1 MSSQP
6 DRISHPWRKYLRFSV
21 RGLIVFV
28 IVVGAGLGWVVRQ
41 AHIQRDAVAAI
52 VRAGGVVE
60 YDWQRGNG
68 KSIPGGEPSA
78 PRWLVHLIG
87 GDYFGHVT
95 AVWLSD
101 TKETDAPL
109 ADVGRLTRLEEFYIN
124 SQAISDAGLEHLTGL
139 TNLSVLWLYRT
150 QVTDVGLAHL
160 KGLTQLEQDLG
171 DPAAAVA
178 KTACRCCRNSKVCLL
193 PSLRPVFAAVPSA
206 ESPAPTLGRHVSAD
220 PRVGRRTRVM
230 PSRDRH

>member
-1 MSSQP
+1 MMLAEPVSPSWK
-6 DRISHPWRKYLRFSV
+6 RFLRFGV
-21 RGLIVFV
+21 RGLLVFV
-28 IVVGAGLGWVVRQ
+28 LVIGAGLGWIVHQ

-52 VRAGGVVE
+52 VTAGGVIE

-68 KSIPGGEPSA
+68 KSVPGGEPSA

-95 AVWLSD
+95 AVWLSH
-101 TKETDAPL
+101 TKETDATL

-150 QVTDVGLAHL
+150 QVTDAGLAHL
-160 KGLTQLEQDLG
+160 KGLTHLSSLRLHGTRVTDAGLVHLRPLTNLKRLVISGTRVTDAGATELNQ
-171 DPAAAVA
+171 A
-178 KTACRCCRNSKVCLL
+178 L
-193 PSLRPVFAAVPSA
+193 PSLEIIR
-206 ESPAPTLGRHVSAD
+206 
-220 PRVGRRTRVM
+220 
-230 PSRDRH
+230 

>member
-1 MSSQP
+1 MMLAEPVSPSWK
-6 DRISHPWRKYLRFSV
+6 RFLRFGV
-21 RGLIVFV
+21 RGLLVFV
-28 IVVGAGLGWVVRQ
+28 LVIGAGLGWIVHQ

-60 YDWQRGNG
+60 YDWQRSNR

-87 GDYFGHVT
+87 SDYFGHVT

-150 QVTDVGLAHL
+150 QVTDAGLAHL
-160 KGLTQLEQDLG
+160 KGLTHLSSLRLHGTRVTDAGLVYLKRLTNLKRLVISGTRVTDAGATELNQ
-171 DPAAAVA
+171 A
-178 KTACRCCRNSKVCLL
+178 L
-193 PSLRPVFAAVPSA
+193 PSLKIIR
-206 ESPAPTLGRHVSAD
+206 
-220 PRVGRRTRVM
+220 
-230 PSRDRH
+230 